1 MKKLNRGIVLTLLA
15 IAAIFFY
22 SMGNSSTLIVLL
34 IIGFI
39 FELAFWSKVF
49 PRKNTPSK
57 NQS

>member
-39 FELAFWSKVF
+39 FELAFCSKVF
-49 PRKNTPSK
+49 PRKNTPS
-57 NQS
+57 